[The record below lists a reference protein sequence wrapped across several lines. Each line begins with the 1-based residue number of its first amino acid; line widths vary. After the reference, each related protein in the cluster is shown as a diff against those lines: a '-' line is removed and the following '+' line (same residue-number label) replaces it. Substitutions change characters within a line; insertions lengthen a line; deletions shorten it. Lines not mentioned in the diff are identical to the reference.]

1 MAQGIITIFATC
13 SACHFTRTVLEAIMH
28 GFASMNI
35 EHGRRRFEWMLL
47 VSILLLALILRL
59 YQLGEQSLWWDEAQS
74 WWFASHSISEL
85 IPIIIENDQHPP
97 LYYILMSAWLKVDTS
112 EWWMRFLS
120 VIFSISAIPFVF
132 AIGRMH
138 SFTTGMIASGII
150 ACSPIQ
156 IQYAQEARMYAM
168 MFFFAALVMWSV
180 AKFITDERPN
190 VRVQVTY
197 VIGSVGALYSH
208 NTGIFLVF
216 SALLVLAWNFRHE
229 KTRLLLVASLTAVV
243 ILSWLPWI
251 PSLMGQIRETG
262 EHFWIPPLQP
272 GGILQAIEQIVTPFH
287 YHQAI
292 AVRILLV
299 IVIVAIALTGV
310 RAVRNDR
317 RLSVFT
323 IAFIAIPFLSMT
335 FISVWRP
342 ILLPKTVLWMML
354 PLSILIGAAISSMKR
369 RFTAI
374 AAGALIVLIAISG
387 GFYYFGSVQKE
398 DWRSAAKMVHTLA
411 QQSVFPLYTSP
422 LSEIPLQ
429 YYWHGLGV
437 EVEGWGIPA
446 RLFERGWE
454 PIFTSRDEAQV
465 RHLAESERALAL
477 VVSHSWI
484 SDQRG
489 RIPEIIEETHAR
501 HREYTYYGIRIIHY
515 RR

>member
-1 MAQGIITIFATC
+1 
-13 SACHFTRTVLEAIMH
+13 
-28 GFASMNI
+28 MNI

-47 VSILLLALILRL
+47 VSVLLLALMLRL
-59 YQLGEQSLWWDEAQS
+59 YQLGEQSLWWDEAQT

-97 LYYILMSAWLKVDTS
+97 LYYILMAAWLKVDTS

-120 VIFSISAIPFVF
+120 VIFSVSAIPFVF

-138 SFTTGMIASGII
+138 SFPTGMIAAGVI

-168 MFFFAALVMWSV
+168 MFFFAAIVMWSV
-180 AKFITDERPN
+180 AKLITEERPN
-190 VRVQVTY
+190 ARVRVAY

-208 NTGIFLVF
+208 NTGVFLVF
-216 SALLVLAWNFRHE
+216 TALLVLAWNFRHE
-229 KTRLLLVASLTAVV
+229 KARLRLVASLTGVV

-251 PSLMGQIRETG
+251 PSLMGQFNETG
-262 EHFWIPPLQP
+262 KHFWLPSLEP
-272 GGILQAIEQIVTPFH
+272 GVIFHAIEQIVVPFH
-287 YHQAI
+287 YHHAI

-299 IVIVAIALTGV
+299 LVIVAIALIGV
-310 RAVRNDR
+310 RAFRNDR

-354 PLSILIGAAISSMKR
+354 PLSILTGAAVSSIKR
-369 RFTAI
+369 RHVAFAAGIVVLLI
-374 AAGALIVLIAISG
+374 AANG

-398 DWRSAAKMVHTLA
+398 DWRSAARMVHTLA
-411 QQSVFPLYTSP
+411 QQSVLPLYTSP
-422 LSEIPLQ
+422 LSEIPLH
-429 YYWHGLGV
+429 YYWHRLGV
-437 EVEGWGIPA
+437 EVKGRGIPA

-454 PIFTSRDEAQV
+454 PIFTSQDEAQV
-465 RHLAESERALAL
+465 RQLVENERELAL

-501 HREYTYYGIRIIHY
+501 HREYTYDGIRIIHY